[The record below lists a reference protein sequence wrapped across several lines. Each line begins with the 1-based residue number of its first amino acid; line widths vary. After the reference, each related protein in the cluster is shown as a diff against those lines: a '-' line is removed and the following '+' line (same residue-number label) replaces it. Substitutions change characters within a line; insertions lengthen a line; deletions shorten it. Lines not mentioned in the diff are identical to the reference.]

1 MEIFVVVK
9 SFSYYHESSSIYLSC
24 QVKEKH
30 IFAAQTHPH
39 YSKFLAVGKNEVI
52 NLKKTLHGQKGLQS
66 ILQILVEDLLTFSV
80 TDWEK
85 PQNCRTSGNPKFIFD
100 KIRVCGILE
109 ESSFRNTGFTTQL
122 QLSSA
127 APAEPVKPALPS
139 N

>member
-30 IFAAQTHPH
+30 IFAAQTHPN
-39 YSKFLAVGKNEVI
+39 YSKFLAVRKNEII
-52 NLKKTLHGQKGLQS
+52 NLKKTLLGPNSLQS
-66 ILQILVEDLLTFSV
+66 VLQLLVEDLLKFSV

-85 PQNCRTSGNPKFIFD
+85 PQNCRTPGSPKFIFD
-100 KIRVCGILE
+100 KITVCGILE

-127 APAEPVKPALPS
+127 AQAEPVKPALPS